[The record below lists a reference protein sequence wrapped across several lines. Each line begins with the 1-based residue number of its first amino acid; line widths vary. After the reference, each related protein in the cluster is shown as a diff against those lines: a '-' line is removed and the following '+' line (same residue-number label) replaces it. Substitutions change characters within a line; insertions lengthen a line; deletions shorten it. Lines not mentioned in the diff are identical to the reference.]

1 MEAESGI
8 PIKKLVFGLCL
19 VVIGVAAF
27 LGSIDVWNVRHIGR
41 FWPLILIA
49 LGLSGEIEAI
59 QRRKG
64 DGSYVLLAI
73 GCWMLVGNFGLFG
86 LSISRAMPVG
96 ILVAGL
102 ALVLHA
108 IIDRPVNPQEEKDN
122 VC

>member
-1 MEAESGI
+1 MEAQPGI
-8 PIKKLVFGLCL
+8 PIKKLVFGVCL
-19 VVIGVAAF
+19 VAVGVAAF

-49 LGLSGEIEAI
+49 IGLSGEIEAI

-64 DGSYVLLAI
+64 DGSYILLAI
-73 GCWMLVGNFGLFG
+73 GCWMLVGTFGLFG
-86 LSISRAMPVG
+86 LTHSSAMPVG
-96 ILVAGL
+96 IVVAGA

-108 IIDRPVNPQEEKDN
+108 LIDRPVNQQEEKDN